1 MKLKTG
7 MTFMMGAI
15 AGAVFYEQMKNGN
28 IQRFVEQKMRAEK
41 KMIDDLEDMM

>member
-7 MTFMMGAI
+7 MVFMMGGI
-15 AGAVFYEQMKNGN
+15 AGAIFYQQMKNGN